1 MAQPQFV
8 AELFRTQEDDHD
20 IWVQQASV
28 EGYSLQYD
36 ALTILR
42 VVKAPNSLTGDRQ
55 TGAQLRGE
63 IPGHPSLNSGKRS
76 DGNPTTTQRCQVPIQ
91 DYRPELT
98 GLAQSIQKSPYS
110 DRPARVRTGSPARTA
125 AQMYHSTTA
134 PPSRL
139 VSSGLLGVAGD
150 VLVAAGV
157 NMAVEHAFNQWIHS
171 SAQQPAAPRTAEE
184 PQSSAGTSSSHETAP
199 AVQQMPADVAST
211 DVSGPSDDASGSID
225 IAVDSQ
231 PNPAVQH
238 GASFHGPSGELPKS
252 SQTEPA
258 VVVDCPSDTV
268 ENYIGEIEVRIRH
281 KGFGVRDSA
290 KGYAFDHKG
299 QRQVDKQSAFF
310 SSDTKTRFMNVGSAV
325 RIATNHLSPSI
336 S

>member
-1 MAQPQFV
+1 MARPQFV

-20 IWVQQASV
+20 LWVQQTNA
-28 EGYSLQYD
+28 EGHTLQYD

-42 VVKAPNSLTGDRQ
+42 MVKVPNSLTGNRQ

-63 IPGHPSLNSGKRS
+63 IPGRPGLNSGNRS
-76 DGNPTTTQRCQVPIQ
+76 DGHPIASQRCHVPIR
-91 DYRPELT
+91 DYRPELA

-125 AQMYHSTTA
+125 AQMYHPTTA

-139 VSSGLLGVAGD
+139 VSSGLLGIAGD

-157 NMAVEHAFNQWIHS
+157 NMAVEHAFHQWIHS
-171 SAQQPAAPRTAEE
+171 SAQQPAASRTTEE
-184 PQSSAGTSSSHETAP
+184 SQSSADTSSGHETAP
-199 AVQQMPADVAST
+199 AVQQPPADFTSA
-211 DVSGPSDDASGSID
+211 DVSGPSDNASGSID
-225 IAVDSQ
+225 IAADAQ
-231 PNPAVQH
+231 PNPAVQP
-238 GASFHGPSGELPKS
+238 GVSFHGHSEALSKS

-258 VVVDCPSDTV
+258 VVVDCPSDTA
-268 ENYIGEIEVRIRH
+268 EKYIGEIEVRIRH
-281 KGFGVRDSA
+281 KGFGVGDSA
-290 KGYAFDHKG
+290 RGYALDHNR

-310 SSDTKTRFMNVGSAV
+310 SSDTKTRFMNVGPAV
-325 RIATNHLSPSI
+325 CIATNHPSYSI